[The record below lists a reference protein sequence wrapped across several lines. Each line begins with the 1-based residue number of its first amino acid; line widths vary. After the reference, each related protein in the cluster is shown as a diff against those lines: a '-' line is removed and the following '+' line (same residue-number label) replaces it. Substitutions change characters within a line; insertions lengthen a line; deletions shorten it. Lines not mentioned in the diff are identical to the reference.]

1 MFVWYSRFA
10 ATVAKVTVKV
20 RRLRVI
26 GVGRIPQG
34 V

>member
-1 MFVWYSRFA
+1 MFVWYSRLA
-10 ATVAKVTVKV
+10 ATIAKMIVRV

-26 GVGRIPQG
+26 GVGRIPHG